1 MQQSSVPAP
10 NPAPLQPEKKPV
22 LVQAEPKKPRGTGWI
37 WLAVLVAICAAG
49 YYLYQ
54 RSLTSQSAA
63 QRTAAANM
71 RMSTVTAGKVVDV
84 IRLTGSTGP
93 EKFSTILG
101 PQLRGSR
108 SFGGGGGAAMGRSR
122 GGGGSSGGSSGG
134 GSGGSSG
141 GSSSSSSSSGS
152 SGSSSSSG
160 TTGLSIASSST
171 AMGGGTSAT
180 GSGGAG
186 ASMAGGGGSTGGVR
200 SASSALRA
208 ATSRTSSGSSTRSS
222 ASAGSARSSSSGSLG
237 SDGLGSTSG
246 SLFGGGGSSGGGG
259 GGGGGGMSGGDFG
272 AVLHTVI
279 KPGTMVQKGATVAE
293 FDRQFMLQRVDDYQA
308 GVEQQESNMKRQLA
322 DLDVTR
328 KAHQQSIETAKGD
341 VEKAKLDLRTV
352 PVRSDIDSERFKLA
366 LEENEA
372 RHKQLLREVP
382 FVRAGEESQVKIAQM
397 DLKQSE
403 IELRRAEQNADRMLV
418 KAPINGMVVMMS
430 TFRGSEFAQIQ
441 AGDPIMPGMPFMQIV
456 DPSSM
461 VVNALMNQ
469 VDIERVR
476 VGAKARVRFD
486 AFPDLELPGHVY
498 SVAAMP
504 RSSFSSR
511 ASFLKEIPVR
521 IKLDKMDP
529 RVIPDLS
536 VSVDVIVE
544 EEEAAV
550 VAPVSAI
557 FRDAPEAKPYVF
569 VKAGESWVRREVE
582 VGLTNHL
589 RAVVR
594 SGLKAGEVVA
604 EQPPLM
610 GPDKAGGGGDG
621 ERSS

>member
-10 NPAPLQPEKKPV
+10 NPAPLQTEKKPV

-37 WLAVLVAICAAG
+37 WLAVIVAFCAGG

-54 RSLTSQSAA
+54 RNLASEIAA
-63 QRTAAANM
+63 KRTAAATM
-71 RMSTVTAGKVVDV
+71 RTSTVTAGKVASV
-84 IRLTGSTGP
+84 IRLTGTTGP

-108 SFGGGGGAAMGRSR
+108 SFAGGGGAAQGRSR

-134 GSGGSSG
+134 AVASSGG
-141 GSSSSSSSSGS
+141 GSSSSGSS
-152 SGSSSSSG
+152 SGSSSSSSG
-160 TTGLSIASSST
+160 TGGLSIASSSS
-171 AMGGGTSAT
+171 AMSGGGSGSASGGSSASMMGGA
-180 GSGGAG
+180 
-186 ASMAGGGGSTGGVR
+186 GGSTGGVR
-200 SASSALRA
+200 SASNALRA
-208 ATSRTSSGSSTRSS
+208 ATSRTSSSSSSRSTS
-222 ASAGSARSSSSGSLG
+222 SSSSSRSSSGSALG
-237 SDGLGSTSG
+237 SEGLGSTSG
-246 SLFGGGGSSGGGG
+246 SLFSGGGGG

-272 AVLHTVI
+272 AVLQTVI
-279 KPGTMVQKGATVAE
+279 KPGTIIEKGATVAE
-293 FDRQFMLQRVDDYQA
+293 FDRQYMLQRVDDYKA

-328 KAHQQSIETAKGD
+328 KSHEQSINTAKGD
-341 VEKAKLDLRTV
+341 VDKAKLDLRTV
-352 PVRSDIDSERFKLA
+352 PVRSDIESERFKLA
-366 LEENEA
+366 LEENDA

-382 FVRAGEESQVKIAQM
+382 FVRAGEESQVKIAEM
-397 DLKQSE
+397 DLKQSQ

-418 KAPINGMVVMMS
+418 KAPIGGMVVMMS

-469 VDIERVR
+469 VDVERVR

-486 AFPDLELPGHVY
+486 AFPDLELPAHVF

-536 VSVDVIVE
+536 VSVDVIIE
-544 EEEAAV
+544 EEDASAI
-550 VAPVSAI
+550 APASAI
-557 FRDAPEAKPYVF
+557 FRDAPDAKPYVY
-569 VKAGESWVRREVE
+569 VKVGETWARREVE
-582 VGLTNHL
+582 LGLSNYIQT
-589 RAVVR
+589 VIR

-604 EQPPLM
+604 EQPPLL
-610 GPDKAGGGGDG
+610 GPDKSGGSTQ
-621 ERSS
+621 SS